1 MAPQLICQNVAA
13 LRRRLFGAFP
23 AHATALALLCGLVSA
38 TASNAD
44 PIHNPLAVFSGLDKI
59 TGRIISFE
67 VSINETV
74 QFGALQLTPRVCN
87 TRPSTEAP
95 NTTAYVEVYEINF
108 QRERKRLFEGWMYAA
123 SPGLHGVEHPVYDVW
138 LTACK
143 GGAEPAPPA
152 PVGEKLPDE
161 PTPARRPRQGGG
173 R

>member
-1 MAPQLICQNVAA
+1 MAPQLIRQNAAA
-13 LRRRLFGAFP
+13 LRRRLFQGLPGRVA
-23 AHATALALLCGLVSA
+23 ALALLCGLAPA
-38 TASNAD
+38 TAAIAE
-44 PIHNPLAVFSGLDKI
+44 PIRNPLAVFSGLDKI

-87 TRPSTEAP
+87 TRPATEAP

-108 QRERKRLFEGWMYAA
+108 QAERKRLFEGWMYAA

-152 PVGEKLPDE
+152 PVGE
-161 PTPARRPRQGGG
+161 TPPSAPPSAPPRRTR
-173 R
+173 